1 MMRRRALLKLLGA
14 TATISVAW
22 PLRPNAQQRSQ
33 PALVGIFTATDLT
46 GKSFVPAETDAFL
59 QAMRDLGY
67 VEGQT
72 VSYAYGARNQAEPP
86 PASSRPAMALE
97 LVRQKP
103 EVIATAG
110 GLPAVRALMEAT
122 STIPIVMV
130 TNSDA
135 VEAGLVTSL
144 AHPGGQVT
152 GLSWQSKDLGAA
164 RLRLLHET
172 LPVVRRIAE
181 FWDPTTPQF
190 ERDAQEAAGRALGLE
205 LRFVEIS
212 GPDALESAF
221 EAAANWGAEALSTGA
236 GRIVSANRQR
246 FVALAARYRLPAMYH
261 NSVIVH
267 AGGLMSH
274 GHNFPDLWRR
284 AATFV
289 DKILKGAKPGDLPI
303 EQPSKFELVINLK
316 TAKAL
321 GVSLPQ
327 SVLTRADAVIE

>member
-72 VSYAYGARNQAEPP
+72 ISYAYAARNQAKPP

-103 EVIATAG
+103 EVIATSG

-130 TNSDA
+130 TTSDA
-135 VEAGLVTSL
+135 LETGLVTSL
-144 AHPGGQVT
+144 AHPGGHVT
-152 GLSWQSKDLGAA
+152 GLSIPNKELGAK
-164 RLRLLHET
+164 RLGLLHET
-172 LPVVRRIAE
+172 LPLVRRIAV
-181 FWDPTTPQF
+181 FWDPTTPQS
-190 ERDAQEAAGRALGLE
+190 ERDAQDAAGRALGLE

-212 GPDALESAF
+212 GPDAFESAF
-221 EAAANWGAEALSTGA
+221 EAAAKWGAEALLSGA
-236 GRIVSANRQR
+236 GLVTPNRQS
-246 FVALAARYRLPAMYH
+246 FVALAARYRLPAIYH
-261 NSVIVH
+261 QSIIVD
-267 AGGLMSH
+267 AGGMMSY
-274 GHNFPDLWRR
+274 GLNFPDLWRR
-284 AATFV
+284 AATYV

-303 EQPSKFELVINLK
+303 EQPTKFELVINLK

-321 GVSLPQ
+321 EVFLPK
-327 SVLTRADAVIE
+327 SVLARADGVIE